1 MLDKLKELGLDE
13 ETANKVSGLF
23 SENMKKYEEELNN
36 LKSQIEK
43 FSQQPEQTQQG
54 YQSPDYYNQLVQYY
68 LTQAQLQKQNQPQ
81 HTPREELQ
89 WEQYYA
95 DETYGPVF
103 KYTKQ
108 AIENYKKEIEAL
120 RNYLANI
127 YQSYVSD
134 RIALTD
140 YINNLEVQ
148 RLHRERYS
156 KDKEKYKYLPDLD
169 HKKLAEE
176 LRRIA
181 QEKNIGSW
189 DGAYEA
195 YLSRHLDS
203 LVDNYQKDI
212 KAQEAQKANLP
223 PATEIV
229 GSETPTA
236 GGEAKQ
242 GLDYDSAWKQ
252 LERELATAWPK

>member
-1 MLDKLKELGLDE
+1 MLDKLRELGLDD

-23 SENMKKYEEELNN
+23 SESMKKYEEELNN

-43 FSQQPEQTQQG
+43 FSQQTEQPQQS
-54 YQSPDYYNQLVQYY
+54 YSPDYYNQLIQYY
-68 LTQAQLQKQNQPQ
+68 LTQAQLQKQNQMQRTPQ
-81 HTPREELQ
+81 EEIQ
-89 WEQYYA
+89 WEQYYS

-103 KYTKQ
+103 KHTKQ
-108 AIENYKKEIEAL
+108 AIDNYKREIEAL

-127 YQSYVSD
+127 YNSYLSD
-134 RIALTD
+134 RIALMD

-148 RLHRERYS
+148 KLHRERYL

-169 HKKLAEE
+169 HKKLSDE
-176 LRRIA
+176 LRKIA
-181 QEKNIGSW
+181 QEKNIGTW

-195 YLSRHLDS
+195 YLSRHLDT

-212 KAQEAQKANLP
+212 KTQEAQKPNLP

-229 GSETPTA
+229 GSETPTV
-236 GGEAKQ
+236 GGETKR